1 MQCPIDIDST
11 TEVTK
16 MDHPLRRPEEI
27 LAYRPLKQILKS
39 ATVWTIGP
47 ADTVLKAV
55 RIMEEKNIG
64 FLVVLAN
71 EAIAGVVSERDCLR
85 RVVLAGKLPEAT
97 AVGDIMVKNVVKVRI
112 EDTFAECLRLMH
124 ANAIRHLP
132 VLTNGKVVGV
142 VSIRDLLRE
151 AVEHHAKIIGE
162 LERER
167 MTMLTSTV

>member
-1 MQCPIDIDST
+1 
-11 TEVTK
+11 

-39 ATVWTIGP
+39 GSVWTIDP
-47 ADTVLKAV
+47 TNTVLAAV

-64 FLVVLAN
+64 FLVVLEK

-97 AVGDIMVKNVVKVRI
+97 TVGDIMVKNVVKVGL

-124 ANAIRHLP
+124 AHGIRHLP
-132 VLTNGKVVGV
+132 VLTKGRLVGV

-151 AVEHHAKIIGE
+151 AVDHHAKIIAE

>member
-1 MQCPIDIDST
+1 
-11 TEVTK
+11 
-16 MDHPLRRPEEI
+16 MDHPLRRPDEI
-27 LAYRPLKQILKS
+27 LAYRPLKQILKLG
-39 ATVWTIGP
+39 TVWSIGP
-47 ADTVLKAV
+47 ADSVLAAV
-55 RIMEEKNIG
+55 RIMEDKNIG
-64 FLVVLAN
+64 FLVVLAKD
-71 EAIAGVVSERDCLR
+71 AIAGVVSERDCLR
-85 RVVLAGKLPEAT
+85 RVVLAGKSPEAT
-97 AVGDIMVKNVVKVRI
+97 AVADIMVKKVITVGI

-124 ANAIRHLP
+124 THAIRHLP